1 MRGGL
6 AVLGFADEPDD
17 TLEGAVLFSA
27 GHLDDQAPPGV
38 ERPPGDVRS
47 GLFRGRFGLSREV
60 GFIHRALAGEH
71 LAVRRHEFAGQDHD
85 AVAGVEGRDRH
96 LGFDVIRTES
106 AGMFGRLVEEGVDGP
121 AGAVHRV
128 MFDRAGRRKE
138 KKQEGSLPLGADDPG
153 AGRHDDHQ
161 QVDVDAFLSEG
172 GPAVDRGVPSAGEA
186 GAGDEDERPGRP
198 GFAEAFRD
206 Q

>member
-1 MRGGL
+1 
-6 AVLGFADEPDD
+6 
-17 TLEGAVLFSA
+17 
-27 GHLDDQAPPGV
+27 
-38 ERPPGDVRS
+38 
-47 GLFRGRFGLSREV
+47 
-60 GFIHRALAGEH
+60 
-71 LAVRRHEFAGQDHD
+71 
-85 AVAGVEGRDRH
+85 
-96 LGFDVIRTES
+96 
-106 AGMFGRLVEEGVDGP
+106 
-121 AGAVHRV
+121 